1 MKDKIHRMTENMKGL
16 LLEDRWAPVTSE
28 LGFLETDAERTARAY
43 AAWQGG
49 LLARRGISV
58 GVSPVLGTLEQTLS
72 ALLPLNNAER
82 RRHLFIPTRSPWTAY
97 VDNSLGGTDAAS
109 AMSYMA
115 QALGCRGMRVV
126 AVPHTLRKDK
136 GRYGAVMLELY
147 GPQQTDWLNYMRTLY
162 VSNDGGRWVFGQSG
176 TPLPFEKLE
185 PYQARK
191 VRDRFTFDMLKEYLQ
206 HLGLSPFQEN
216 FYLPPSS
223 SAWLVEKTGPVA
235 AAQKE
240 YTLAEAREHF

>member
-1 MKDKIHRMTENMKGL
+1 MTETMKGL

-28 LGFLETDAERTARAY
+28 LGFLETDAERAARAY

-58 GVSPVLGTLEQTLS
+58 GVSPVSGTLEQTLS
-72 ALLPLNNAER
+72 SLFPLNNAER

-97 VDNSLGGTDAAS
+97 VDNSWQGADAAS

-115 QALGCRGMRVV
+115 QTLGCRGMRVV

-136 GRYGAVMLELY
+136 GRYGAVMFELY
-147 GPQQTDWLNYMRTLY
+147 GPQQTHWLNYLRTLY

-176 TPLPFEKLE
+176 TPFLFEKLE
-185 PYQARK
+185 QYQARK
-191 VRDRFTFDMLKEYLQ
+191 VRDRFTFDLLKEYLQ
-206 HLGLSPFQEN
+206 HLGLSPFQED
-216 FYLPPSS
+216 FYLPPGFP
-223 SAWLVEKTGPVA
+223 AWLVEKAGPVV
-235 AAQKE
+235 AAQKD
-240 YTLAEAREHF
+240 YTLAQAREQF